1 MGNAVDLRQAR
12 AGAVR
17 TVRAATV
24 PTTCMRAALRRYRAG
39 AGAGPRQA
47 VRVRTVNAL
56 DTHQAGMG
64 DSRLQ

>member
-1 MGNAVDLRQAR
+1 MGNAVDLRQAG
-12 AGAVR
+12 AGA
-17 TVRAATV
+17 V

-39 AGAGPRQA
+39 AGPRQA
-47 VRVRTVNAL
+47 VRARTVNAL

>member
-12 AGAVR
+12 AAAVR
-17 TVRAATV
+17 TARAATV

-39 AGAGPRQA
+39 AGPRQA
-47 VRVRTVNAL
+47 VRARTVNAL